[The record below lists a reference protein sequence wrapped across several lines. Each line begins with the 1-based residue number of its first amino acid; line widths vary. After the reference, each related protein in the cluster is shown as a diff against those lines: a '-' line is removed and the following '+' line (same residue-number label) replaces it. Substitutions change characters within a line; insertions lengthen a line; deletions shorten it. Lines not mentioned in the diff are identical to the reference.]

1 MIALGKVIYNLL
13 TATGTTIQSLVGK
26 KVYPLVISE
35 NTQLPCIV
43 YERNGDYEYSRDGQ
57 AIATTVVDIT
67 ILSEDYSE
75 TINIAEG
82 VFNILNMYSGDNG
95 SIHIFNIRLI
105 SVQETYAE
113 NVFIQKLTFE
123 VKSI

>member
-1 MIALGKVIYNLL
+1 MIGIGKVIYNLL
-13 TATGTTIQSLVGK
+13 TATGTTIYTIVGK
-26 KVYPLVISE
+26 KVYPLIIPE

-43 YERNGDYEYSRDGQ
+43 YERNGNYEYSRDGQ

-67 ILSEDYSE
+67 VLSEDYSQ

-82 VFNILNMYSGDNG
+82 VFNILNMYSGEN
-95 SIHIFNIRLI
+95 STIHVYNTRLI

-113 NVFIQKLTFE
+113 NAFIQKLTFE